1 MFFWI
6 SFICKLNLGVVIV
19 LMLTGQLKSSS
30 FCLDSS
36 VTLNSCYLLRRDPL
50 VAALCLFFLFS
61 SFIVLLIFDKLR
73 CCDWLYVQGPW
84 RTPGMHGCLHDRCRD
99 GGHIVIKLHVLPYVY
114 ELVFFLE
121 LMDFYLLCL
130 EKNIVCI
137 YLYTTCFCTGGTQQQ
152 GCICPT
158 SGGSAVC
165 CWKRGFGD
173 LKVFHARCSCNV
185 LGSCSATLVTQSWSI
200 TNGTCDA
207 LLLAC
212 ELSVSALVIQWPA
225 SVFFFDSAG
234 LFIDLFFGSF
244 IALVKTAGPHSQGD
258 APQRSKGQTRDY
270 LRVVYT
276 LNLSCTLTLFIH
288 EPASDPS
295 PGHAP

>member
-1 MFFWI
+1 MRRWCFR
-6 SFICKLNLGVVIV
+6 STGTLKSEVRLGSSLLWRWWFCGCPLSATPRIP
-19 LMLTGQLKSSS
+19 GQLKSSS

-50 VAALCLFFLFS
+50 
-61 SFIVLLIFDKLR
+61 
-73 CCDWLYVQGPW
+73 GPW

-99 GGHIVIKLHVLPYVY
+99 GGHIVKLHVLPYVY
-114 ELVFFLE
+114 ELFFLE

-158 SGGSAVC
+158 SDGSAVC

-185 LGSCSATLVTQSWSI
+185 LGSCSATLVTQSWYI

-207 LLLAC
+207 LLLA
-212 ELSVSALVIQWPA
+212 S
-225 SVFFFDSAG
+225 
-234 LFIDLFFGSF
+234 
-244 IALVKTAGPHSQGD
+244 GPHSQGD

-276 LNLSCTLTLFIH
+276 LNLSFTLTLFIH